1 MTYKEKYELVS
12 KGLSLA
18 CEFIRKYPPSDFSPY
33 FEDSALMEVLCD
45 PNDDDLR
52 GTKYMYYFL
61 NKAFEEKGSNDLQI
75 INKTNKDKE

>member
-45 PNDDDLR
+45 PNDDEPR

-61 NKAFEEKGSNDLQI
+61 NKGFEEENLNDIQATVETDRE
-75 INKTNKDKE
+75 N